1 MYGAAPVRFDVL
13 EPARH
18 MRTGTRRVDQHMV
31 YRIDMAGHPL
41 EVPAVV
47 LQCLVD
53 RKPADAVARP
63 EQGAEVTG
71 GPCGADMEDRRRRG
85 KLARDRAGEIRDI
98 ATGRPD
104 TAVSAGLR
112 EARTMVADR
121 EHRNLRECG
130 QEAVEPDPVQAGKRQ
145 RVWHREDSGDI
156 ETQDA
161 QCRRAERLIAR
172 AG

>member
-63 EQGAEVTG
+63 EQGAEVTE
-71 GPCGADMEDRRRRG
+71 PPSLFRPQRRR
-85 KLARDRAGEIRDI
+85 KPSHS
-98 ATGRPD
+98 GR
-104 TAVSAGLR
+104 S
-112 EARTMVADR
+112 
-121 EHRNLRECG
+121 
-130 QEAVEPDPVQAGKRQ
+130 
-145 RVWHREDSGDI
+145 
-156 ETQDA
+156 
-161 QCRRAERLIAR
+161 
-172 AG
+172 